1 MSSDKPLRGSIGAI
15 RNPESDAAIMAAA
28 RDLLAEKGYGAF
40 TMSEVARRAHASK
53 PTLYRRW
60 DNKAALIFD
69 LCMSDRTDRLRI
81 AEQGNVAA
89 DLSAQIA
96 ALWRFWREAPTGTAL
111 RAIIA
116 EAQSDDVALRRVRDM
131 VAPGM
136 PEHARLLIEAGIA
149 RGELPAD
156 FDTNTALRLIVA
168 FNWLHLLTGQI
179 GDETPIAPA
188 VRMLLR

>member
-69 LCMSDRTDRLRI
+69 LCMSDRTDRLV
-81 AEQGNVAA
+81 GY
-89 DLSAQIA
+89 
-96 ALWRFWREAPTGTAL
+96 
-111 RAIIA
+111 
-116 EAQSDDVALRRVRDM
+116 
-131 VAPGM
+131 
-136 PEHARLLIEAGIA
+136 
-149 RGELPAD
+149 GELK
-156 FDTNTALRLIVA
+156 
-168 FNWLHLLTGQI
+168 
-179 GDETPIAPA
+179 
-188 VRMLLR
+188 

>member
-1 MSSDKPLRGSIGAI
+1 MSSDKPARGSIGAV

-28 RDLLAEKGYGAF
+28 RELLTEKGYGAF

-69 LCMSDRTDRLRI
+69 LCMSDRTEHLRI
-81 AEQGNVAA
+81 AEQGNVVA
-89 DLSAQIA
+89 DMTAQIA

-116 EAQSDDVALRRVRDM
+116 EAQADETALQRIRELVG
-131 VAPGM
+131 PGL

-149 RGELPAD
+149 RGELPAN

-179 GDETPIAPA
+179 DDEAPIAPA

>member
-1 MSSDKPLRGSIGAI
+1 MSSDKPARGSIGAV

-69 LCMSDRTDRLRI
+69 LCMGDRADHLRI
-81 AEQGNVAA
+81 AETGHVVA
-89 DLSAQIA
+89 DMTAQIA
-96 ALWRFWREAPTGTAL
+96 ALWRFWREAPAGIAL

-116 EAQSDDVALRRVRDM
+116 EAQADETALLRIREM

-149 RGELPAD
+149 RGELPPD

-179 GDETPIAPA
+179 SEEASIAPA